1 MIDPDLDLSIPSLMR
16 ACKGNVAM
24 LPSFMVH
31 DDHVWP
37 RSGVV
42 RTDSRGRIHM
52 RRSTFLRTVA
62 GKLPIR
68 EGIWHR
74 MDCQE
79 FHLDLKPHHLQGSED
94 QAGGNRREAARGM
107 VKADRFG
114 RVQGD
119 EGYGDDLSGDHRLQD
134 VARDVAEAKARGTS
148 GSVGSTVLAGNGD
161 AGKVGLD
168 P

>member
-1 MIDPDLDLSIPSLMR
+1 MTDPELDLSIPSLMR

-31 DDHVWP
+31 DDDVWP

-42 RTDSRGRIHM
+42 RTDSKGRVHM
-52 RRSTFLRTVA
+52 RRSTFNRTVA

-74 MDCQE
+74 IDCQE

-94 QAGGNRREAARGM
+94 QQGGNRLKAARGV

-119 EGYGDDLSGDHRLQD
+119 DGYGNDLSGDHRQQD
-134 VARDVAEAKARGTS
+134 VARDAAEAKARGWS
-148 GSVGSTVLAGNGD
+148 GSVGSTVFGRDG
-161 AGKVGLD
+161 GE
-168 P
+168 